1 MKSKIE
7 RRGHRRFARFA
18 VVVGSLI
25 ALAAV
30 FAGAAQA
37 CSYSGGER
45 VFSQWGDHRS
55 YVLAPDGGL
64 EAGGDGWSLAGGAAV
79 TDENESF
86 FLGGPADGHSLAVPS
101 GGVAV
106 TPPICMNL
114 STPVFRLMARNTGD
128 PEARLRVESTYLLLG
143 LVRTKVVSSF
153 TAGDEWAPSPAM
165 SPVLG
170 LSTIFGTLIPS
181 SIDIRITS
189 PDQGGEWQVDDLYVD
204 PFARH

>member
-7 RRGHRRFARFA
+7 RRVHRRLARFVA
-18 VVVGSLI
+18 VVGLLI

-37 CSYSGGER
+37 CSYPGAER
-45 VFSQWGDHRS
+45 VFGQWGDHRS

-64 EAGGDGWSLAGGAAV
+64 EAGGAGWGLAGGAAV
-79 TDENESF
+79 TDENESY
-86 FLGGPADGHSLAVPS
+86 FLNDSADSHSLAVPS
-101 GGVAV
+101 GGTAV
-106 TPPICMNL
+106 TPPICVNL

-128 PEARLRVESTYLLLG
+128 PDARLRVESTYLLLG
-143 LVRTKVVSSF
+143 LVRTRVASSF
-153 TAGDEWAPSPAM
+153 TAGEEWTPSPAI

-181 SIDIRITS
+181 SINIRITS
-189 PDQGGEWQVDDLYVD
+189 PDRGGEWQVDDLYVD